1 MDVDAGEEG
10 GDDGL
15 LRVQEIDAYWL
26 QRRIASALGYSDAD
40 AAKSQVG
47 LCWGCSLAYHFL
59 CVEGEQRLHQGV
71 RCRQARRGE
80 EDEGAS

>member
-1 MDVDAGEEG
+1 MTGDIRTTAMDVDAGEEG

-47 LCWGCSLAYHFL
+47 ACWGCSLAALHPV
-59 CVEGEQRLHQGV
+59 CVEVVATRESQ
-71 RCRQARRGE
+71 
-80 EDEGAS
+80 